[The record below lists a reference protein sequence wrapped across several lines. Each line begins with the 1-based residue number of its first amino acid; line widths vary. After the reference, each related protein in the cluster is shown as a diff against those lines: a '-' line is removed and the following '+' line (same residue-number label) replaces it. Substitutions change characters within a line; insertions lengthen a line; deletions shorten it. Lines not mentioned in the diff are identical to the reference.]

1 MYNVSLTQKGT
12 RMNFY
17 TSVNRLGNAILVR
30 GIKNGHRVQDRVKFK
45 PTYYVPTKEKT
56 DWKSLDGKPV
66 APITFNSGRESREF
80 VERYKGVDHFE
91 VMGNT
96 NHATQYI
103 YDTYPG
109 EIKFNRE
116 AINTTTIDIEVASDD
131 GFPEPSAADF
141 PVIAITIKN
150 NIDELY
156 YVWGM
161 GDYRPQRNN
170 VVYEEC
176 SDERELLLRFLAHW
190 SNPSTCPD
198 VVTGWNT
205 NLFDIPYLV
214 NRITKVLGEDRA
226 KSMSPWNHLRER
238 KVMKNNREQI
248 AYELTGIQQMDYFD
262 LFQKFGYTYGAQES
276 YKLDHIAHVVLG
288 EKKLSYDEYGALHL
302 LYKHDFQKFIDYNIK
317 DVELVDKLEDKLGLI
332 TLAMT
337 MAYKAGCNFSDT
349 FGTVGIWE
357 SIIYRDLISKKIV
370 PPLKKDKT
378 KTPYPGAYVKE
389 PKPGMYD
396 WVVSFDLASLYPNII
411 IQWNMSPETIADSFN
426 SDVSVEK
433 LLDGTSVDLGENQSV
448 SANGI
453 IFNTDKVGFL
463 PNIVKDYYAERKVIK
478 SQMIEAKQR
487 QQDSDSYDV
496 QKEIEH
502 LENQQMAIKI
512 LLNSLYG
519 ALGNRWFNYFDQRVA
534 EAITYNGQLCIK
546 WAERAMNEAMNKV
559 METNKDYVIA
569 MDTDSL
575 YVNMKDLVDKFQ
587 PKNPINFLSKAGEDM
602 FQPALAKAY
611 QTLYEYMGCRE
622 NRMDMDREVIA
633 DRGVWTAKKRYIL
646 NVLDNEGIRY
656 SEPKMKIMGI
666 EAIKSSTPMVVRD
679 AFKEAFKIIMA
690 GSESDVQEYIS
701 DFKEKFFE
709 MPPEDVSFP
718 RGVSKISAW
727 KDRDTVYKKGTPI
740 HVRGSIMYN
749 NLLESS
755 GLQKKYETIKNGE
768 KIKFTYLKLPNPIRE
783 NVISYPMALPK
794 EFHLHKYVDYEKQFE
809 KTFIEPLKI
818 ILDAVG
824 WSPEY
829 RVTLEDFFT

>member
-1 MYNVSLTQKGT
+1 MK
-12 RMNFY
+12 FY

-30 GIKNGHRVQDRVKFK
+30 GYSNGRRVQDRVKYK
-45 PTYYVPTKEKT
+45 PTYFAPTKNPTE
-56 DWKSLDGKPV
+56 WRSLSGEPV
-66 APITFNSGRESREF
+66 APITFNSGREARDF
-80 VERYKGVDHFE
+80 VERYKGVDNFE
-91 VMGNT
+91 VVGNT
-96 NHATQYI
+96 NHVTQYI
-103 YDTYPG
+103 HDVYPG
-109 EIKFNRE
+109 TIKFDRE
-116 AINTTTIDIEVASDD
+116 TINTSTIDIEVASDD
-131 GFPEPSAADF
+131 GFPEPDAADY
-141 PVIAITIKN
+141 PVITITVKN
-150 NIDELY
+150 NIDGLY
-156 YVWGM
+156 RVWGM
-161 GDYRPQRNN
+161 GDYQPESDNI
-170 VVYEEC
+170 VYHHC
-176 SDERELLLRFLAHW
+176 SDERELLLSFLAFW

-205 NLFDIPYLV
+205 TFFDIPYMV
-214 NRITKVLGEDRA
+214 NRITKVLGEERA

-248 AYELTGIQQMDYFD
+248 AYEITGIQQMDYLD

-288 EKKLSYDEYGALHL
+288 EKKLSYEEYGSLHS
-302 LYKHDFQKFIDYNIK
+302 LYKHDFQKFVDYNIK
-317 DVELVDKLEDKLGLI
+317 DVELVDRLEDKLGLI

-337 MAYKAGCNFSDT
+337 MAYKAGCNFNDT

-433 LLDGTSVDLGENQSV
+433 LLDGTSVALGENQSV
-448 SANGI
+448 SANGVV
-453 IFNTDKVGFL
+453 FNTDKVGFL

-546 WAERAMNEAMNKV
+546 WAERAMNDAMNKV

-575 YVNMKDLVDKFQ
+575 YVNMKDLVEKFQ

-611 QTLYEYMGCRE
+611 KKLHDYLGCRE

-656 SEPKMKIMGI
+656 AEPKMKIMGI
-666 EAIKSSTPMVVRD
+666 EAIKSSTPQVVRD

-701 DFKEKFFE
+701 GFKEKFFE

-727 KDRDTVYKKGTPI
+727 KDRETVYKKGTPI

-824 WSPEY
+824 WSPEH

>member
-1 MYNVSLTQKGT
+1 MK
-12 RMNFY
+12 FY
-17 TSVNRLGNAILVR
+17 TSVNRLGNSILVR
-30 GIKNGHRVQDRVKFK
+30 GYNDGQRIQERVKFK
-45 PTYYVPTKEKT
+45 PTYFAPTKNPTE
-56 DWKSLDGKPV
+56 WRSLSGEPV
-66 APITFNSGRESREF
+66 APITFNSGKEAREF
-80 VERYKGVDHFE
+80 LDRYKGVDHFE
-91 VMGNT
+91 VVGNT
-96 NHATQYI
+96 NHVTQYI
-103 YDTYPG
+103 HDVYPG
-109 EIKFNRE
+109 TIKFDRE
-116 AINTTTIDIEVASDD
+116 SINATTIDIEVASDD
-131 GFPEPSAADF
+131 GFPEPDAASY
-141 PVIAITIKN
+141 PVIAITVKN
-150 NIDELY
+150 NINELY

-161 GDYRPQRNN
+161 GDYHPAKNN
-170 VVYEEC
+170 VVYEKCE
-176 SDERELLLRFLAHW
+176 DERELLLRFLAHW

-205 NLFDIPYLV
+205 TFFDIPYLI

-226 KSMSPWNHLRER
+226 KSMSPWNHIRER
-238 KVMKNNREQI
+238 KVMKNNRELV
-248 AYELTGIQQMDYFD
+248 AYEITGIQQMDYLD

-288 EKKLSYDEYGALHL
+288 EKKLSYEEYGSLHS
-302 LYKHDFQKFIDYNIK
+302 LYKYDFQKFIEYNIK
-317 DVELVDKLEDKLGLI
+317 DVELVDSLEDKLGLV

-370 PPLKKDKT
+370 PPLKKDKN

-426 SDVSVEK
+426 SNVSVEK
-433 LLDGTSVDLGENQSV
+433 CLDGIRVDTDGSCST
-448 SANGI
+448 SANGVM
-453 IFNTDKVGFL
+453 FRTDKTGFL

-478 SQMIEAKQR
+478 AQMIEAKQR
-487 QQDSDSYDV
+487 QQDSDSYSI

-519 ALGNRWFNYFDQRVA
+519 ALGNRWFNYFDQRIA

-546 WAERAMNEAMNKV
+546 WAERTMNTEMQTALG
-559 METNKDYVIA
+559 TLGTDKDYVIA

-575 YVNMKDLVDKFQ
+575 YVDMNDLVQKYKGKDED
-587 PKNPINFLSKAGEDM
+587 PLDFLSKHSKF
-602 FQPALAKAY
+602 FQKMLAKSY
-611 QTLYEYMGCRE
+611 QKLHEYMGCKE

-656 SEPKMKIMGI
+656 AEPKMKIMGI
-666 EAIKSSTPMVVRD
+666 EAIKSSTPQKVRD
-679 AFKEAFKIIMA
+679 AFKKAFKIIMA
-690 GSESDVQEYIS
+690 GTESDVQDYIAG
-701 DFKEKFFE
+701 FKDEFFNL
-709 MPPEDVSFP
+709 PPEDVSFP
-718 RGVSKISAW
+718 RGVSKISEW
-727 KDRDTVYKKGTPI
+727 KHPETVYKKGCPI

-749 NLLESS
+749 NMLESS
-755 GLQKKYETIKNGE
+755 GLQKKYESIKNGE
-768 KIKFTYLKLPNPIRE
+768 KIKFTYLKMPNPIKE

-794 EFHLHKYVDYEKQFE
+794 EFHLDKYVDYDKQFE

-824 WSPEY
+824 WEPEH
-829 RVTLEDFFT
+829 RVTLEDFFA